1 MSSDKTAITEA
12 LANSEARW
20 RTARWIAKETGIS
33 IDDAIKILE
42 RSPEIRRSKRGN
54 SRGEALYALKYK
66 RIGNT
71 DDDVQEPALDE
82 SDLSPSKFLVLLPF
96 DSSAKPLKD
105 VVGKVVRASH
115 GEPLFLDEIRPGA
128 VWADEVY
135 RLVGISDAVIA
146 DVTRHNPN
154 VMFEIGIAHGLGKPL
169 VLLIDDAAGANLPS
183 DLAGYQFI
191 TYSRSNFSPFLD
203 RLRRTIQQIVQRRE
217 QR

>member
-42 RSPEIRRSKRGN
+42 RSPEIRRAKKGN
-54 SRGEALYALKYK
+54 TRGEALYALKDK

-71 DDDVQEPALDE
+71 DDDFQEPALDE
-82 SDLSPSKFLVLLPF
+82 NDLSPSKFLVLLPF
-96 DSSAKPLKD
+96 DASAKPLKD
-105 VVGKVVRASH
+105 VVGKAVRASH

-169 VLLIDDAAGANLPS
+169 VLLIDDAASANLPS
-183 DLAGYQFI
+183 DLAGYQIHHIF
-191 TYSRSNFSPFLD
+191 
-203 RLRRTIQQIVQRRE
+203 
-217 QR
+217 

>member
-1 MSSDKTAITEA
+1 MSDEKVAITEA
-12 LANSEARW
+12 LANSESRW
-20 RTARWIAKETGIS
+20 RTARWIAKQTGVS
-33 IDDAIKILE
+33 VENTLKILE
-42 RSPEIRRSKRGN
+42 RSPEIRRAKNGN
-54 SRGEALYALKYK
+54 TRGEALYALKDK
-66 RIGNT
+66 RMGRT
-71 DDDVQEPALDE
+71 GDDVQEPTLGKTH
-82 SDLSPSKFLVLLPF
+82 LPPSKLLVLLPF
-96 DSSAKPLKD
+96 DASARPLRD

-135 RLVGISDAVIA
+135 RLIGISDAVIA

-169 VLLIDDAAGANLPS
+169 VLLIDDAASANLPS

-191 TYSRSNFSPFLD
+191 PYSSSNFSPFLD
-203 RLRRTIQQIVQRRE
+203 RLGRTIQQVVHRRE